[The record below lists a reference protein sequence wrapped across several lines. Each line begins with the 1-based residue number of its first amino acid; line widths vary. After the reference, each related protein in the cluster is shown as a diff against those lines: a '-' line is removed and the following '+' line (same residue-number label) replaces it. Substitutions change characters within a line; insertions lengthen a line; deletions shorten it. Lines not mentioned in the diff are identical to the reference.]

1 VNETLDYAPPPQLR
15 KQPYWVILFAVWI
28 ASVPIVSV
36 LDQGMKSYLYGGGPA
51 DGQVTMLAMLAI
63 APAAIIASFLKRR
76 WWVAAIVGG
85 ACAPVAVVAMYLLW
99 R

>member
-1 VNETLDYAPPPQLR
+1 MNETLDYASPPQPR
-15 KQPYWVILFAVWI
+15 KQPYWVILFAAWI
-28 ASVPIVSV
+28 ASVPIVSA
-36 LDQGMKSYLYGGGPA
+36 LDQGMKSYLYGGPA
-51 DGQVTMLAMLAI
+51 DGGATMLAMFAI
-63 APAAIIASFLKRR
+63 APAAMLASFLKRR